1 MMRTR
6 TTRVLATAM
15 AASLLGLAACSDGSG
30 SDDVT
35 LQLVQS
41 GDGQQGGALQ
51 QMADLY
57 FEETGVTIDIVEV
70 PNADLRTRLRN
81 SAQAEDLPAMAFS
94 PNIDPVWTDQL
105 LDLTEISENA
115 GIFEELNLEDPSDG
129 LVKSLP
135 STLTSVG
142 MFLNVDLWEEA
153 GVDFPTTLDE
163 EWTWDEF
170 VEAATEVVDS
180 TDAEFGLVMDSSA
193 HRLRAFLHQFGSKSV
208 WLEDGEAVTSPE
220 TATALEY
227 FYDMH
232 ASGFMPRSVW
242 TAGDDPSAT
251 FKSGRV
257 AAYYS
262 GSWQIADFEE
272 TITDFEWRSVPMPQQ
287 PVRATNY
294 GQASAFVAFDGTGV
308 EEETLAFAEW
318 FYTPENYQTYCE
330 VSRCLP
336 PMEGVDIDYG
346 ENAYAFDIYN
356 GEIAASSG
364 LFELQSIKHMR
375 SNYLGA
381 AVDTEPLQDETV
393 RYLNDEITLDE
404 AIENILT
411 ITTQTREG

>member
-6 TTRVLATAM
+6 TTRLTTA
-15 AASLLGLAACSDGSG
+15 AAAAALLGLAACSNGADSG
-30 SDDVT
+30 DVS
-35 LQLVQS
+35 LSIVQS

-51 QMADLY
+51 HMADLY
-57 FEETGVTIDIVEV
+57 EEETGVQIDVVEV

-94 PNIDPVWTDQL
+94 PNIDPVWTDQM
-105 LDLTEISENA
+105 LDLTEISESA
-115 GIFEELNLEDPSDG
+115 GFYPELNLEDPNDG
-129 LVKSLP
+129 LIKSLP
-135 STLTSVG
+135 STLTAVG
-142 MFLNVDLWEEA
+142 MFVNVDLWEEA
-153 GVDFPTTLDE
+153 GVEFPTTLEE
-163 EWTWDEF
+163 EWSWDEF
-170 VEAATEVVDS
+170 VDAATEVVDS

-232 ASGFMPRSVW
+232 DSGFMPRSVW

-272 TITDFEWRSVPMPQQ
+272 TVTEFEWMSVPMPQQ

-308 EEETLAFAEW
+308 EEETLDFAEW
-318 FYTPENYQTYCE
+318 FYSAENYEIYCE
-330 VSRCLP
+330 MSRCLP
-336 PMEGVDIDYG
+336 PMEGLDIDYG
-346 ENAYAFDIYN
+346 DNAYAFEIYN

-364 LFELQSIKHMR
+364 LFELQHIKHMR
-375 SNYLGA
+375 SNYLGT
-381 AVDTEPLQDETV
+381 AVDSEPLQDETV

-411 ITTQTREG
+411 VTTETREG